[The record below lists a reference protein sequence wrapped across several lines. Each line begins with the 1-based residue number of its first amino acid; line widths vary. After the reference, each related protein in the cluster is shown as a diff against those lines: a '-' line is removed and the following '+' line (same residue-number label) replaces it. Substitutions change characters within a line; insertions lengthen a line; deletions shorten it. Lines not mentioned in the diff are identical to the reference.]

1 MMDELALARLEAKS
15 PEAAI
20 IECIQRDFNLAPFLA
35 KMHFERMK
43 GYFEA
48 YLGLECSVGQANF
61 LALAKDNPPGRRVE
75 ECKRLS
81 IRLTVDCS
89 DDLMAFRR
97 GVAAL
102 RQSKIQRLSEEA
114 YEQDALLTHEDLAR
128 LLCCSPATIKRDVAV
143 LRGKG
148 LSIPT
153 REQVKDIGKGL
164 SHKIQ
169 IVRDYLAGYTF
180 SDIEMRRRH
189 TIPSIHRY
197 CRDFGRVVTLWA
209 KSLSVNDIRQAT
221 GLSERLIQQY
231 IALYQETQS
240 DNLPLQ
246 RLLQEP
252 NLATA
257 EPALIKR
264 GAWLR

>member
-1 MMDELALARLEAKS
+1 MDEQAFARLEAKS

-35 KMHFERMK
+35 KMHFERMR
-43 GYFEA
+43 GYFEE
-48 YLGLECSVGQANF
+48 YFGLECRVGQASF
-61 LALAKDNPPGRRVE
+61 LALAKDNPPGRKVE

-81 IRLTVDCS
+81 IRLTVDSS
-89 DDLMAFRR
+89 DDLVAFRS

-102 RQSKIQRLSEEA
+102 RQSKIQRLTEEA
-114 YEQDALLTHEDLAR
+114 YEQNALLTHEDLAR
-128 LLCCSPATIKRDVAV
+128 LLCCSPATIKRDIAI
-143 LRGKG
+143 LRAKG
-148 LSIPT
+148 LSVPT
-153 REQVKDIGKGL
+153 RGQVKDIGKGV

-189 TIPSIHRY
+189 TTQSIRRY
-197 CRDFGRVVTLWA
+197 CQDFGRVVTLQA
-209 KSLSVNDIRQAT
+209 KSLSVSEIRQAT

-231 IALYQETQS
+231 IALYQES
-240 DNLPLQ
+240 RPDNLSLR

-252 NLATA
+252 DLATT

-264 GAWLR
+264 GTWLR

>member
-1 MMDELALARLEAKS
+1 MDEQALARLEAKS

-20 IECIQRDFNLAPFLA
+20 MECIQRDFNLAPFLA

-43 GYFEA
+43 EYFEA
-48 YLGLECSVGQANF
+48 YLGLKCSVGQVNF
-61 LALAKDNPPGRRVE
+61 VALAKDNPPGRKVE
-75 ECKRLS
+75 ECRRLS

-89 DDLMAFRR
+89 DDLIAFRS

-114 YEQDALLTHEDLAR
+114 YEQNALLTHEDLAR
-128 LLCCSPATIKRDVAV
+128 LLCCSPSTIKRDVAA
-143 LRGKG
+143 LREQGF
-148 LSIPT
+148 SIPT
-153 REQVKDIGKGL
+153 RGQVKDIGKGV

-169 IVRDYLAGYTF
+169 IVGDYIAGYTF

-189 TIPSIHRY
+189 TTQSIHRY
-197 CRDFGRVVTLWA
+197 CRDFARVVTLRA
-209 KSLSVNDIRQAT
+209 KSLSVSAIRQAT
-221 GLSERLIQQY
+221 GLSEHLIRQY
-231 IALYQETQS
+231 LALYQETQA

-246 RLLQEP
+246 RLVQDP

-264 GAWLR
+264 GDWLR